1 MAPLF
6 KLLLHAPLLLGVSL
20 AQQPQNRPSLTDAI
34 PTPGPQATGG
44 IWNMILGPGA
54 FPKLLSPW
62 DGRNLTEGDPVKL
75 HFKSSPRQRKT
86 STTSPIFWPTVC
98 PPKTFRLDDIFPANT
113 QLSYK
118 THHRGI
124 CQTTCMRQYL
134 TPVVSTVSGYKGSNC
149 KQVTKVVTYSES
161 PHWGDAH
168 GRFIPK
174 ALFYS
179 LAGLNTTAT
188 NTPQHCKKTKS
199 KKRPSRTVGKLLK
212 PTSPTSKK
220 GKKHTP
226 PPVPECTSFESCY
239 RRCEKT
245 TKRERKVTFALL
257 LLLGGFAGAVV
268 AFVIIRKAYRKRR
281 IVRRREPSG
290 GESGPPPTSEDPPVT
305 EEVVEVVEVEPRPE
319 EKTVVPEEK
328 TVVEKAP
335 AVIVEEPTPTSP
347 RSAAADGASDNVDDR
362 DPGARLRVP
371 RATGSD
377 SHDSERG
384 ARLRV

>member
-20 AQQPQNRPSLTDAI
+20 AQQPQNRPALTYTM

-54 FPKLLSPW
+54 FPKMVSPW
-62 DGRNLTEGDPVKL
+62 DGRNLTEGNPVKL
-75 HFKSSPRQRKT
+75 DLKSSPKQRKP

-98 PPKTFRLDDIFPANT
+98 PPKTFSFGDFFPENT
-113 QLSYK
+113 KSSYK

-149 KQVTKVVTYSES
+149 KQVTKVVTYTES

-168 GRFIPK
+168 GRLIPK
-174 ALFYS
+174 GLFYS

-188 NTPQHCKKTKS
+188 NTPQHCKKTKGR
-199 KKRPSRTVGKLLK
+199 KRPSRTIGKSSK
-212 PTSPTSKK
+212 PTSSSKK
-220 GKKHTP
+220 GKKNTP

-239 RRCEKT
+239 RRCEMT
-245 TKRERKVTFALL
+245 TRREKKVTYALL

-268 AFVIIRKAYRKRR
+268 AFVIIRKAYRNRR
-281 IVRRREPSG
+281 IVRRREASG
-290 GESGPPPTSEDPPVT
+290 GESGPPPTFHDPPVT

-319 EKTVVPEEK
+319 EKTVVPVEK
-328 TVVEKAP
+328 TAVEKVP
-335 AVIVEEPTPTSP
+335 AVIVERPTPTSR
-347 RSAAADGASDNVDDR
+347 RSVVADGASDNVDER

-371 RATGSD
+371 RATGSG
-377 SHDSERG
+377 SPIQSVVRG
-384 ARLRV
+384 